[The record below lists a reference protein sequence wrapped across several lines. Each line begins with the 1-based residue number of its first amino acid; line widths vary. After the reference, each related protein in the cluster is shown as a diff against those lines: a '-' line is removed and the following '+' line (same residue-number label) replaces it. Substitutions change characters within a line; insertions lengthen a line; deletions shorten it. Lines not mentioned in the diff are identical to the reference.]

1 VALRDARAQA
11 LKIAEALVKLG
22 APVGEQEEEQ
32 GAAAAAEGA
41 GAGVMTALHYAALCH
56 SHSLVRSILGAGGD
70 ADALVTD
77 VGGASGE

>member
-32 GAAAAAEGA
+32 GAAAAEGA